1 MKNDSVSVFS
11 PEMQKLFWENLDPNM
26 TRSISNM
33 ENKES
38 WTFSFEELPD
48 LFEGMEEITK
58 KARVTKP
65 TELEDKDVRM
75 LIKLISSMP
84 FGKSITALSMLDMH
98 STTESSLGWS
108 AKLFIEA
115 TNIYQNKPADKLNTD
130 CKVLHDRIKIFSKY
144 KLFGELFRNNKFGV

>member
-1 MKNDSVSVFS
+1 MKSESVNVFS

-26 TRSISNM
+26 TNQITDL
-33 ENKES
+33 ETKET

-48 LFEGMEEITK
+48 LFDGIEEITQ
-58 KARVTKP
+58 KAKLTKP
-65 TELEDKDVRM
+65 SDLDDEQVRM

-84 FGKSITALSMLDMH
+84 YGKSISALSMLDMH

-115 TNIYQNKPADKLNTD
+115 TNIYQNKPADELNTD
-130 CKVLHDRIKIFSKY
+130 CKVLHDRIKIFSRY